1 MQIVE
6 LTVKCRRRAEQ
17 MQDECRVLQEDIN
30 GGPDSFD
37 EGMVLGNPDDGT
49 MVVITYSGITERLVT
64 GMVNHCGYI
73 IIKREEVK

>member
-49 MVVITYSGITERLVT
+49 MVD
-64 GMVNHCGYI
+64 HCGYI